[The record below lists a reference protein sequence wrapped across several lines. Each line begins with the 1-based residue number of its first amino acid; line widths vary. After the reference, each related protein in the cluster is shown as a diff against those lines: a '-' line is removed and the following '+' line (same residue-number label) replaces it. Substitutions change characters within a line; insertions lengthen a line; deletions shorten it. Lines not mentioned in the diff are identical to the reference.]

1 MNVYFIKVKSN
12 MFLPSLLYYSLTSI
26 GYNYTAGK
34 KSATIIMWRVRLNLE
49 VNAWAI
55 TVCVFSVI

>member
-26 GYNYTAGK
+26 RYNYTTGK
-34 KSATIIMWRVRLNLE
+34 KSVTIITWSVRLN
-49 VNAWAI
+49 
-55 TVCVFSVI
+55 